1 MKKISNLSVLL
12 GLSVLAAATG
22 VSAENQSQAKVQ
34 SKASSTPVLQAS
46 LPTTEVKVNESETI
60 RAINTELN
68 RPKQEVAQNVT
79 SVSQL
84 SDVKPTDWAFT
95 ALQSLV
101 ERYGCIA
108 GYPDR
113 TFRGK
118 QATSRYEFAA
128 GLNACLDKINEII
141 SAGLADKVSKED
153 LATLQKLQEEFAAEL
168 ATLRGRVDALD
179 AKVTKL
185 EAQQFS
191 TTTKLS
197 GLAFFNVTG
206 ATGNN
211 AVLNPAGA
219 PQATPNITMSG
230 LVWLTLNTSF
240 TGKDSLVTQLAA
252 GNGNS
257 PFNNYTAGSLFNTTG
272 VPFTD
277 QQAGSGAN
285 LFVLRE
291 LSYTFPVFEKA
302 SLVVGPRVNFYKYFD
317 NIRFIYPWNT
327 SFNSINSTLLT
338 NAKRGAGAV
347 FLTPLGN
354 QFDFKIGYLAESNE
368 FGTNG
373 SASNPNQGLFGGN
386 NALTAELGFKPS
398 DAFKFRLLYSR
409 TNLAA
414 NAGVVG
420 GAGFTP
426 SLPGTVINANNG
438 QSDVFVANFDWLVSK
453 GFGLFGRYGYG
464 TTNVNLTA
472 GGSTNV
478 VMQTFQ
484 VGAAFPDLFKEGAQ
498 ALISF
503 GMPFNFT
510 SGKGSLAT
518 GAGDGGTQY
527 DLELSYVYPISKN
540 ISLVPSFYTIFS
552 PNNFNSNPT
561 VFVGNLQAVFS
572 F

>member
-22 VSAENQSQAKVQ
+22 VSAENQSQVQVQ

-46 LPTTEVKVNESETI
+46 LPTNEVKLTESQTI

-118 QATSRYEFAA
+118 QATTRYEFAA

-211 AVLNPAGA
+211 AVLTPTSVPA
-219 PQATPNITMSG
+219 PTPNITMSG
-230 LVWLTLNTSF
+230 LVWLTLNT
-240 TGKDSLVTQLAA
+240 
-252 GNGNS
+252 
-257 PFNNYTAGSLFNTTG
+257 
-272 VPFTD
+272 
-277 QQAGSGAN
+277 
-285 LFVLRE
+285 
-291 LSYTFPVFEKA
+291 
-302 SLVVGPRVNFYKYFD
+302 
-317 NIRFIYPWNT
+317 
-327 SFNSINSTLLT
+327 
-338 NAKRGAGAV
+338 
-347 FLTPLGN
+347 
-354 QFDFKIGYLAESNE
+354 
-368 FGTNG
+368 
-373 SASNPNQGLFGGN
+373 
-386 NALTAELGFKPS
+386 
-398 DAFKFRLLYSR
+398 
-409 TNLAA
+409 
-414 NAGVVG
+414 
-420 GAGFTP
+420 
-426 SLPGTVINANNG
+426 
-438 QSDVFVANFDWLVSK
+438 
-453 GFGLFGRYGYG
+453 
-464 TTNVNLTA
+464 
-472 GGSTNV
+472 
-478 VMQTFQ
+478 
-484 VGAAFPDLFKEGAQ
+484 
-498 ALISF
+498 
-503 GMPFNFT
+503 
-510 SGKGSLAT
+510 
-518 GAGDGGTQY
+518 
-527 DLELSYVYPISKN
+527 
-540 ISLVPSFYTIFS
+540 
-552 PNNFNSNPT
+552 
-561 VFVGNLQAVFS
+561 
-572 F
+572 